1 MIGQEAAVTIMKAI
15 IAKGRY
21 ESAYM
26 FSGPSGTGKTTAGR
40 IFAKTV
46 LCENPQYNNPCEK
59 CESCL
64 FFVKDKHF
72 GYRELDAA
80 SFGGKEDMVRLRDDA
95 FLASVTKKK
104 IILIDESHDISR
116 QGQDALLK
124 QVEQCPD
131 HLIYIFCTT
140 DPDKMASTLR
150 NRCTEFQISK
160 VDPELIAKRLK
171 YICDCENFTYE
182 EPALQSIALR
192 SKGHVRNAV
201 NLLEEVAYLEK
212 ITLENLDQVSRD
224 FDEDLYTIISN
235 LGVDLS
241 KIITAYHKVSAYLP
255 SIEFYNQLLAMITDG
270 SNLVYGYSSKM
281 APKRMDLVSRL
292 KDQHGRSLLEFMNYL
307 ITRDKFVDKIGIQ
320 SDLVVLHYKFS
331 ANNFVPKVPENP
343 VPVEPQKNT
352 DPQKESPKS
361 PESKDSAPSSL
372 SYSQLREMSILDR
385 SAALRQMRR
394 NSKSE
399 QQEEPEIVHTDWP
412 LPKEEIPGELKFE
425 DEDLSPQDFSR
436 ILVGG
441 RGGGI

>member
-1 MIGQEAAVTIMKAI
+1 
-15 IAKGRY
+15 
-21 ESAYM
+21 
-26 FSGPSGTGKTTAGR
+26 
-40 IFAKTV
+40 
-46 LCENPQYNNPCEK
+46 
-59 CESCL
+59 
-64 FFVKDKHF
+64 
-72 GYRELDAA
+72 
-80 SFGGKEDMVRLRDDA
+80 
-95 FLASVTKKK
+95 
-104 IILIDESHDISR
+104 
-116 QGQDALLK
+116 
-124 QVEQCPD
+124 
-131 HLIYIFCTT
+131 
-140 DPDKMASTLR
+140 
-150 NRCTEFQISK
+150 
-160 VDPELIAKRLK
+160 
-171 YICDCENFTYE
+171 
-182 EPALQSIALR
+182 
-192 SKGHVRNAV
+192 
-201 NLLEEVAYLEK
+201 
-212 ITLENLDQVSRD
+212 
-224 FDEDLYTIISN
+224 
-235 LGVDLS
+235 
-241 KIITAYHKVSAYLP
+241 
-255 SIEFYNQLLAMITDG
+255 
-270 SNLVYGYSSKM
+270 
-281 APKRMDLVSRL
+281 MDLVSRL

>member
-1 MIGQEAAVTIMKAI
+1 LIGQEAAVTVMKAI
-15 IAKGRY
+15 IAKGCY

-40 IFAKTV
+40 IFAKTI

-59 CESCL
+59 CESCQS
-64 FFVKDKHF
+64 FVKDKHF

-95 FLASVTKKK
+95 FLSSVTKKK

-160 VDPELIAKRLK
+160 VDPELIVKRLK
-171 YICDCENFTYE
+171 CIGDTEKFTYE
-182 EPALQSIALR
+182 ETALQSIALR

-201 NLLEEVAYLEK
+201 NLLEEVAYLGD
-212 ITLENLDQVSRD
+212 ITLANIEKVSRD
-224 FDEDLYTIISN
+224 FDEDFYTIIAN
-235 LGVDLS
+235 FGVDLS
-241 KIITAYHKVSAYLP
+241 KVITAYHKISAYLP
-255 SIEFYNQLLAMITDG
+255 AIEFYNQLLSMITDG
-270 SNLVYGYSSKM
+270 ANLVYGYSSNM
-281 APKRMDLVSRL
+281 SPKRKEFVLRL
-292 KDQHGRSLLEFMNYL
+292 KEQHGRSLLEFMTYL
-307 ITRDKFVDKIGIQ
+307 IARDKFVDKIGIQ
-320 SDLVVLHYKFS
+320 SDLIVLHYKFS
-331 ANNFVPKVPENP
+331 ANSFAPKIESP
-343 VPVEPQKNT
+343 VSVEAPKNTEPQKET
-352 DPQKESPKS
+352 PKS
-361 PESKDSAPSSL
+361 PESKDSAPSFL
-372 SYSQLREMSILDR
+372 SYAQLREMSILDR
-385 SAALRQMRR
+385 SAALRQMKR

-399 QQEEPEIVHTDWP
+399 QQEEPEIVHTEWP
-412 LPKEEIPGELKFE
+412 LPKDENPGELKFE